1 MEENW
6 LALYLSIMTN
16 RNAKLSLIAMGISF
30 PTQKRRN
37 NLSDDDYEKIIE
49 LKKTHTWE
57 DISKIVG
64 IEGGSLSSLVSI
76 YKRKKRKAMDICQI
90 TDYQEQLY
98 N

>member
-1 MEENW
+1 MEGNW

-49 LKKTHTWE
+49 LKKN
-57 DISKIVG
+57 SYMG
-64 IEGGSLSSLVSI
+64 R
-76 YKRKKRKAMDICQI
+76 YKQNCWH
-90 TDYQEQLY
+90 
-98 N
+98 